1 MADTDTQYEKMIKT
15 PIPKLIRT
23 LAVPTI
29 VSMLITSVYNVAD
42 AYFVAKLGTSASAAI
57 GIVFSLMAM
66 IQAIGFTLGMG
77 ASSAISRLLG
87 KQKEDEAQEI
97 ASSALALSI
106 LSGIVLSI
114 VGLIF
119 LEPFMLLLGATKST
133 LPYAMEYARYILYT
147 APVMIAAFV
156 LNNLLRAEG
165 KSRLAMIGIGAGGIF
180 NILLDPLFIFCF
192 RWGIKGAALATA
204 IGQCISL
211 LILLSCFLRKKTIL
225 RFAFCNISRK
235 MLVYKTFLGNG
246 MPSLFRQGL
255 ASVATVA
262 LNRVA
267 AGEGDAAVAAMA
279 VVGKIFMLVF
289 SVLIGFGQG
298 YQPVAGYNY
307 GAGEYER
314 VNRAYRFTLWTGV
327 AGMLILGTA
336 LYISS
341 PWLVKWFGSGNERV
355 IEMGTEALR
364 LQCIAMPFMPLGTV
378 CNLTYQ
384 ALGRSAMGTFLASCR
399 QGVFFLP
406 FICLLPEWFG
416 RVGMELAQPLAD
428 VATFAVCIPIIYQF
442 KKSLKIQK

>member
-1 MADTDTQYEKMIKT
+1 MADTDTQYEKMVKT
-15 PIPKLIRT
+15 PIPKLIRL

-97 ASSALALSI
+97 ASSALALSV
-106 LSGIVLSI
+106 LSGIVLSM

-119 LEPFMLLLGATKST
+119 LEPFMLLLGATQSI

-147 APVMIAAFV
+147 APVMITAFV

-165 KSRLAMIGIGAGGIF
+165 KSRLAMIGIGAGGIC
-180 NILLDPLFIFCF
+180 NILLDPIFIFCF
-192 RWGIKGAALATA
+192 QWGIKGAALATA
-204 IGQCISL
+204 TGQCISL

-225 RFAFCNISRK
+225 RFAFGNISRK

-262 LNRVA
+262 LNLVA

-279 VVGKIFMLVF
+279 VVGKIFMVVF

-341 PWLVKWFGSGNERV
+341 PWLVEWFGSGNEKV

-364 LQCIAMPFMPLGTV
+364 FQCIAMPFMPLGAV
-378 CNLTYQ
+378 CNLTCQ
-384 ALGRSAMGTFLASCR
+384 ALGRSMMGTFLASCR

-406 FICLLPEWFG
+406 FICLLPAWFG
-416 RVGMELAQPLAD
+416 TVGMELAQPLAD